1 MNIEILAKRNT
12 NTGLVNPPDDPVFK
26 PRNKIRGGK
35 YEQDVVELMY
45 QERPLEQIQDHLWI
59 KFQYKAGYDCLSAY
73 RDQYFIPAFREGLSP
88 AALVLKRAESAI
100 AIDQKLKERA
110 FTDSLNRTDQLR
122 QDIRILDSMIGSIY
136 NEKTHDDLL
145 KKPRQQMSLM
155 KLIESRDELH
165 GKLNA
170 EINNPNSFA
179 SMKLEIMK
187 AVAGKAIS
195 RFIPHVPK
203 EKAKKLLEE
212 FKQDIRYI

>member
-1 MNIEILAKRNT
+1 MNIGILAKRNRYT
-12 NTGLVNPPDDPVFK
+12 ELITPPDDPEFK
-26 PRNKIRGGK
+26 PRNKIRGSK
-35 YEQDVVELMY
+35 HEQDVSEWMY
-45 QERPLEQIQDHLWI
+45 QEWSLERIQDQLWI

-73 RDQYFIPAFREGLSP
+73 RDQYFIPALREGSSQ
-88 AALVLKRAESAI
+88 AALVLKRAELAI
-100 AIDQKLKERA
+100 ANDQKLIERV
-110 FTDSLNRTDQLR
+110 FSDSLSRADQLR
-122 QDIRILDSMIGSIY
+122 QDIRLLDSMIGSIH
-136 NEKTHDDLL
+136 NEKTNDDLL
-145 KKPRQQMSLM
+145 KNPRQQMSLM

-203 EKAKKLLEE
+203 DEAKKLVDE
-212 FKQDIRYI
+212 FKQDIRYL